1 MELESRY
8 SAEDISRIIDQ
19 ALVYQC
25 ACPAQIATTLLEL
38 RDLFDYQVKCADSD
52 DTNRRVHEA
61 IARATVEAHARME
74 LCLDEVLEIEGW
86 DRETLTM
93 PEALRSR
100 PTKSL

>member
-74 LCLDEVLEIEGW
+74 ACLEEVLEIEGW
-86 DRETLTM
+86 DRATLTM
-93 PEALRSR
+93 PETLRSR

>member
-1 MELESRY
+1 MELATSY
-8 SAEDISRIIDQ
+8 SSEDISRIIDQ

-38 RDLFDYQVKCADSD
+38 RDLFDYQVKCGDGD

-61 IARATVEAHARME
+61 IARATAEAHTRME
-74 LCLDEVLEIEGW
+74 RCLDEVLDIEGW
-86 DRETLTM
+86 DRNTLTM
-93 PEALRSR
+93 PEALRAR

>member
-1 MELESRY
+1 MELATSY
-8 SAEDISRIIDQ
+8 SSEDISRIIDQ

-74 LCLDEVLEIEGW
+74 ACLEEVLEIEGW
-86 DRETLTM
+86 DRATLTM
-93 PEALRSR
+93 PETLRSR

>member
-1 MELESRY
+1 MELATSY
-8 SAEDISRIIDQ
+8 SSEDISRIIDQ

-38 RDLFDYQVKCADSD
+38 RDLFDYQVKCGDTD

-61 IARATVEAHARME
+61 IARATAEAHTRME
-74 LCLDEVLEIEGW
+74 RCLDEVLDIEGW
-86 DRETLTM
+86 DRNTLTM
-93 PEALRSR
+93 PEALRAR